1 MDGSVY
7 EVHTWTDGLDFLVNG
22 DVGSMVDGGGSGEDA
37 VPELP
42 GEEAYDAA
50 MMDVLARAS

>member
-1 MDGSVY
+1 MY